1 MFVLCAIVAIV
12 LAGAALASAAGKLT
26 RSAQVMQ
33 MMSGVGVSATQVPV
47 LAGLEI
53 AGAVGL
59 LIGLGVV
66 WLGVAAGVG
75 LAICFLLVVSILA
88 VVFRDASS

>member
-1 MFVLCAIVAIV
+1 MFVLWAIVVIV

-59 LIGLGVV
+59 LIRLGVV
-66 WLGVAAGVG
+66 WLGVAAG
-75 LAICFLLVVSILA
+75 LAVCFLLVVSILA
-88 VVFRDASS
+88 VLFRDASS